1 MSDMAIRDARDHLAD
16 VVNRA
21 AYGGESVYLTRRGK
35 RMAAVVP
42 AELLEAWEAAE
53 DAVDVAEA
61 RKALAEEGES
71 VSLEH
76 VRAELGLPM
85 QGR

>member
-1 MSDMAIRDARDHLAD
+1 
-16 VVNRA
+16 
-21 AYGGESVYLTRRGK
+21 
-35 RMAAVVP
+35 MAAVVP

-76 VRAELGLPM
+76 VRAKLGLPV
-85 QGR
+85 